1 MLLNLFTF
9 SYLNFYLGV
18 TESHTRTYFFQKQ
31 PPRSVFRRRCSE
43 NMQQIYRTIPIPKWL
58 CNFIEIVLRHGCS
71 PVNLL
76 HIFRRTFLKNTFGRL
91 LLFFVRF
98 FSQKTDISMWQIH
111 YFSPYENKK
120 ISQWLI
126 IIVSRISIWSRETTI
141 NRWLIIGGL
150 GRVFYRFCFLHS
162 ETVRSI
168 PLYNLY

>member
-1 MLLNLFTF
+1 MFLGEGVLKICSKFTGQ
-9 SYLNFYLGV
+9 YPY
-18 TESHTRTYFFQKQ
+18 
-31 PPRSVFRRRCSE
+31 RSAISIKL
-43 NMQQIYRTIPIPKWL
+43 QS
-58 CNFIEIVLRHGCS
+58 NFIEIVLRHGCS
-71 PVNLL
+71 PVNLQ
-76 HIFRRTFLKNTFGRL
+76 HIFRTTFLKNTFGRL

-141 NRWLIIGGL
+141 NKWLIIGGL